1 VPAVTPGAGG
11 KPALVGPQSF
21 DDQRD
26 HEIGGF
32 SRGNAVVG
40 GQSSVRQVSDQRR
53 NGVGHQP
60 WRGGHHL
67 VALLGGDDES
77 LEVVDEPLVDAAE
90 LLVEPV
96 VQRVGVAA
104 MISSRR
110 RDLS

>member
-1 VPAVTPGAGG
+1 MASETTRSA
-11 KPALVGPQSF
+11 
-21 DDQRD
+21 
-26 HEIGGF
+26 GF

-67 VALLGGDDES
+67 AALLGGDDES

-96 VQRVGVAA
+96 IQRVGVAA
-104 MISSRR
+104 MSSSRR
-110 RDLS
+110 RDLSWSLTAGRLRPRLP